1 MKCIKCAV
9 AWTNARRKNVL
20 QHIHIGSRLL
30 PGVVFSWS
38 FVECCGVSDVTKCF
52 HLLEHCIDVQLF
64 RLRPQTRTVGQMWSV
79 NLPMD
84 RCSHSEM
91 NYIYMIYIYITLMF
105 YQLKCFKHWKNIG
118 HQSSCHRTIV
128 PSSRNGDA
136 ARGLAVCRSLWSPR
150 MRCDHLWDDL
160 LGIYWIIIPL
170 IYMYI

>member
-91 NYIYMIYIYITLMF
+91 NYIYIWYIYIYIYHIYNIYDLSIKMFQTL
-105 YQLKCFKHWKNIG
+105 KNIG
-118 HQSSCHRTIV
+118 HQSSCHRTII
-128 PSSRNGDA
+128 PSSLIGD
-136 ARGLAVCRSLWSPR
+136 ARGLAVCRSVWSPR
-150 MRCDHLWDDL
+150 MRCDHNGMIFWGFTGSL
-160 LGIYWIIIPL
+160 YR
-170 IYMYI
+170 